1 MSKLAYT
8 AGLID
13 GEGSIGLAKHGTK
26 SPYRWPYV
34 SMTNT
39 SKELIDFML
48 ENYGGSVSKHKVYKE
63 HHKQSWVWR
72 LAGDKAIGFVSRIFP
87 HLLEER
93 KRYRSRLL
101 IEEYKKVTPRNGR
114 YSDEKRKQKLAFE
127 QAFFTY

>member
-1 MSKLAYT
+1 
-8 AGLID
+8 
-13 GEGSIGLAKHGTK
+13 
-26 SPYRWPYV
+26 
-34 SMTNT
+34 
-39 SKELIDFML
+39 
-48 ENYGGSVSKHKVYKE
+48 
-63 HHKQSWVWR
+63 
-72 LAGDKAIGFVSRIFP
+72 VSRIFP